1 MPKPKRSNDKLEER
15 NEEVK
20 ETLDTKSLTAKRE
33 ELIKIVKDKLLT
45 NEQLK
50 RGGIGIRVRYEQE
63 KGYIAVVDE
72 INELGEELGFP
83 KITLGMLR
91 K

>member
-1 MPKPKRSNDKLEER
+1 MPRPKGSKNKLVEE
-15 NEEVK
+15 NGEVK
-20 ETLDTKSLTAKRE
+20 EMPDIKSLIAKRE

-83 KITLGMLR
+83 KVTLGILR
-91 K
+91 R